1 MAKIKAFLFLIILA
15 SVALSALASE
25 TFVEKTIDVNGPSGI
40 LTGYYR
46 IPAAVNP
53 APIVIIVPGSGP
65 TDHNG
70 NSPLGINASSYLYL
84 ATGLAEAGLASIRID
99 KRGMFASTSAAVNP
113 NAVTMNDYAEDL
125 NSWINQTTK
134 ISHNKC
140 AWVLGHSE
148 GALVAEVTIKKNK
161 NICGLILVAG
171 AGRRMGDVLREQL
184 KANPANYSLLPQAFD
199 AIQKLENG
207 QRVDTTGLHPALNKL
222 FRTEVQGFLISELV
236 LDPGELLK
244 NCKLPVL
251 ILQGTNDLQ
260 IGIHDAELLKKA
272 YPEASLEVINGM
284 NHVMKIVPDA
294 NKTANFESYSDPTLP
309 LAEKL
314 IPIISAFIRTNSVTS
329 K

>member
-1 MAKIKAFLFLIILA
+1 MAKIKTVLFLFALVG
-15 SVALSALASE
+15 VALSALASE
-25 TFVEKTIDVNGPSGI
+25 AFVEKTIDVIGPSGV

-46 IPAAVNP
+46 RPALATSSPV
-53 APIVIIVPGSGP
+53 VIIVPGSGP

-70 NSPLGINASSYLYL
+70 NSPLGINASSYSYL
-84 ATGLAEAGLASIRID
+84 AAGLAEAGIASIRID
-99 KRGMFASTSAAVNP
+99 KRGMFASASAAVNP
-113 NAVTMNDYAEDL
+113 NAVTIDDYAEDL
-125 NSWINQTTK
+125 NSWIGQATK
-134 ISHNKC
+134 TSDNKC

-148 GALVAEVTIKKNK
+148 GALVAEVAIKKNQ

-184 KANPANYSLLPQAFD
+184 KANPANQPLLPQALE

-207 QRVDTTGLHPALNKL
+207 QRVDITGFHPALSKL
-222 FRTEVQGFLISELV
+222 FRPEVQGFLISEFV

-244 NCKLPVL
+244 GCTLPVL

-260 IGIHDAELLKKA
+260 IGIKDAELLKNA
-272 YPEASLEVINGM
+272 DPEARFEAIEGM
-284 NHVMKIVPDA
+284 NHVLKIVPDA
-294 NKTANFESYSDPTLP
+294 NRAANFASYSDPTLP

-314 IPIISAFIRTNSVTS
+314 IPIISAFIGKNSATS